1 MKEKMKEL
9 VTELF
14 EGIVLFVLM
23 ASFVL
28 GFIFVDNYFFPCV
41 CVGILA
47 TITTA
52 AICFR
57 KDVLCE

>member
-1 MKEKMKEL
+1 MKEKMKDFLVEL
-9 VTELF
+9 VAGTVFAAL
-14 EGIVLFVLM
+14 L

-52 AICFR
+52 AICLG
-57 KDVLCE
+57 KEVLCE